1 LRIKGDI
8 LLIDYTSALHII
20 KSKVSVTTQS
30 MKIPLLDSI
39 KHISAHNIYATHS
52 LPKRNISLKDGY
64 GIRVADIGKQ
74 AVLKNN
80 IQKLEDG
87 FCYELSTGDS
97 IKEGTQ
103 AIVPFEDIQTKS
115 AILYLPRDIEE
126 DQFIKKAGE
135 DIQEGELL
143 LKRGEY
149 IKASHITS
157 LASQGINP
165 IKVFKRPNIA
175 ILSIGDNLTCI
186 EDKAKDDEIYN
197 SNALSLAARI
207 LEIGAKIT
215 QIEKCQNN
223 QASIISILKELV
235 KESDFIITTGA
246 MSRHDAMSNLI
257 YKDDFDILFHKVKI
271 APASPTAL
279 TYFESTPILHL
290 PGLPLSAQLGF
301 ELLGVPLLKIIKHE
315 NISDTIS
322 FEVKNIK
329 EFTSKESCTA
339 AIPGFFDG
347 TSFLSAPSF
356 GAGMLNV
363 LAKCNGY
370 ALIEHKKLI
379 KANEKIKFFP
389 F

>member
-1 LRIKGDI
+1 M
-8 LLIDYTSALHII
+8 LIDYTEALHII
-20 KSKVSVTTQS
+20 NSKISVTTQS

-39 KHISAHNIYATHS
+39 KHINADDIYATHS
-52 LPKRNISLKDGY
+52 LPKKDISLKDGY
-64 GIRVADIGKQ
+64 GVRAIDIGQKTT
-74 AVLKNN
+74 LNN
-80 IQKLEDG
+80 EIKILCDG

-103 AIVPFEDIQTKS
+103 AIVPFEDVKAQDNDIF
-115 AILYLPRDIEE
+115 LPKDIEE
-126 DQFIKKAGE
+126 NQFIKKAGE

-143 LKRGEY
+143 LRRGEY

-165 IKVFKRPNIA
+165 IRVFKRPNIA

-186 EDKAKDDEIYN
+186 ENIAKDDEIYN

-207 LEIGAKIT
+207 LEIGAKVT
-215 QIEKCQNN
+215 QIKKCQNH
-223 QASIISILKELV
+223 QESILSILKDLV
-235 KESDFIITTGA
+235 KEADFIITTGA

-257 YKDDFDILFHKVKI
+257 YKSDFHILFHKVKI

-279 TYFESTPILHL
+279 SYFDSVPILHL

-301 ELLGVPLLKIIKHE
+301 ELIGVPLLKIIKHE
-315 NISDTIS
+315 NIADTIS
-322 FEVKNIK
+322 FEVNNAK
-329 EFTSKESCTA
+329 EFISKESCTA
-339 AIPGFFDG
+339 AIPGFFNG
-347 TSFLSAPSF
+347 ISFLSAPSF

-370 ALIEHKKLI
+370 ALIEHKRLI
-379 KANEKIKFFP
+379 KTGEKIKFFP